1 MKRRSW
7 LVVAVLLGAGP
18 AHADPRSLTLAEAV
32 EMARQNAVGVV
43 RAEGAAENAGQGVR
57 TSLGALLPSFSLTS
71 GSTYQLGATRS
82 TRVENG
88 QIVTVSPQP
97 WSSSLGVSANLL
109 LFDGGKRFFDLR
121 QARATRVSADVDE
134 DLARWQAALDAK
146 QAFFDVLA
154 ARETQVAAQA
164 QLDQA
169 DRQRWVAIERTR
181 AKAATRSDSLRAE
194 IQVRAARLAVLEAG
208 TAKAS
213 ADAALARAIGS
224 LEPVTAAATDTTE
237 PSLAV
242 DDLALAALAEDAPA
256 VRGARARLEASRQ
269 AQKGSWT
276 AYLPSVSAV
285 WSHSGSGAV
294 RPGFYGPSNL
304 DYSGAVKLSLSFPL
318 FNQFQRES
326 DVVVAGVAVHNA
338 EAELRDTQLAA
349 RQALTDGLGQY
360 RAAGHRVASQVATV
374 EAAIEDL
381 RVMSQR
387 YGVGGS
393 TLLDVLASQTQLDQA
408 RRDLIRA
415 RYDQRVA
422 KAQLEALVGR
432 DL

>member
-1 MKRRSW
+1 MKPTFF
-7 LVVAVLLGAGP
+7 AAALLWAAA
-18 AHADPRSLTLAEAV
+18 AHAEPRALSLAEAV
-32 EMARQNAVGVV
+32 SMAKENAVGVV
-43 RAEGAAENAGQGVR
+43 RAEGSVENAGQDVR
-57 TSLGALLPSFSLTS
+57 MAYGALLPSFSLSS
-71 GSTYQLGATRS
+71 GSTYRLGESGS
-82 TRVENG
+82 TRIENG
-88 QIVTVSPQP
+88 QIVTNAPQP

-109 LFDGGKRFFDLR
+109 LFDGGRRFFELR
-121 QARATRVSADVDE
+121 QARANRTSAEVNE
-134 DLARWQAALDAK
+134 DLARWQAVLVAK
-146 QAFFDVLA
+146 QAFFDVIA
-154 ARETQVAAQA
+154 ARETQIAAQA

-194 IQVRAARLAVLEAG
+194 IQVRAARLAVLEAA
-208 TAKAS
+208 TARAS

-237 PSLAV
+237 PGLRL
-242 DDLALAALAEDAPA
+242 DDAALAALAEDAPI
-256 VRGARARLEASRQ
+256 VRGARAQLEASRQ
-269 AQKGSWT
+269 AHKGSWT
-276 AYLPSVSAV
+276 AYLPSLSAS

-294 RPGFYGPSNL
+294 RPGYYGPTYL
-304 DYSGAVKLSLSFPL
+304 DYSGQVRLSLSYAL

-326 DVVVAGVAVHNA
+326 QVVQAGTAVRVA
-338 EAELRDTQLAA
+338 EAEVRDARLAA

-360 RAAGHRVASQVATV
+360 RAAGHRVASMVATV
-374 EAAIEDL
+374 AAAVEDL

-415 RYDQRVA
+415 RYDMRAA
-422 KAQLEALVGR
+422 KAQLEALVGQ

>member
-1 MKRRSW
+1 MKRTF
-7 LVVAVLLGAGP
+7 LVAALLGAGA
-18 AHADPRSLTLAEAV
+18 AHAEPRPLTLAEAV
-32 EMARQNAVGVV
+32 SMAKENAVGVV
-43 RAEGAAENAGQGVR
+43 RAQGAAENAGQGVR

-71 GSTYQLGATRS
+71 GSTYQLGATGS
-82 TRVENG
+82 TRIENG
-88 QIVTVSPQP
+88 QVVTVAREP

-109 LFDGGKRFFDLR
+109 LFDGGKRLFDLR

-134 DLARWQAALDAK
+134 DLARWQAALAAK

-154 ARETQVAAQA
+154 ARETQIAAQA

-194 IQVRAARLAVLEAG
+194 IQVRAGRLAVLEAA
-208 TAKAS
+208 TARAS

-224 LEPVTAAATDTTE
+224 LEPVTATAIDTTD
-237 PSLAV
+237 PGLAL
-242 DDLALAALAEDAPA
+242 DDVALAALAEDAPS
-256 VRGARARLEASRQ
+256 VRAARARLEASHQ

-276 AYLPSVSAV
+276 AYLPAVSAS
-285 WSHSGSGAV
+285 WNHTGSGAV
-294 RPGFYGPSNL
+294 APGYWGPNHL
-304 DYSGAVKLSLSFPL
+304 DYAGSMRLSLNFPL
-318 FNQFQRES
+318 FTQFQRES
-326 DVVVAGVAVHNA
+326 QVVQAGANLRVA
-338 EAELRDTQLAA
+338 EAELRDTRLAA

-360 RAAGHRVASQVATV
+360 RAAGHRVASQRATV
-374 EAAIEDL
+374 DAAIEDL